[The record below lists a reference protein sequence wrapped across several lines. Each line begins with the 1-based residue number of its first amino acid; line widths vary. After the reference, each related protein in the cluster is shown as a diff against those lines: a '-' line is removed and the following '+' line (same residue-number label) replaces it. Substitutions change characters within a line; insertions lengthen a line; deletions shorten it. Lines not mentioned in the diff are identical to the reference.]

1 MEWFALPS
9 HTYKEAKYRLI
20 KRMDHGRIYL
30 NIWFELLCTAGEL
43 ARGGLVELDRGRPF
57 TAEELGIIWEE
68 ETGDVEAALSVF
80 EKYNLITRQDG
91 FIYIHDWD
99 RYQKGESVEKLRR
112 LQEAN
117 AQRQRIFREN
127 KKLREAAE
135 KMPLAGTEPEAP
147 AAAKTVCKTENSK
160 EKMTESKAQE
170 KVPERAKAPEKPL
183 EGKTQKSLPE
193 AKETPKEPKAPA
205 PQERAASGQQE
216 TRRKSVP
223 APPPAPQ
230 KIPALPGPKHG
241 SPRTEKK
248 LVLEK
253 DSRGALTETV
263 LPKTVEALMTHQIG
277 RVQAENLI
285 RQYGDAEVRKAI
297 RYFESRLKGKNIA
310 NIPAYLIALIR
321 ANATLPEPE
330 EFIPCPH
337 KGCQNGIV
345 IVTEDDGYTHAT
357 YCPTCHG
364 KGKILKTEGA
374 VEQTR
379 LQM

>member
-223 APPPAPQ
+223 APPPAPTT
-230 KIPALPGPKHG
+230 PT
-241 SPRTEKK
+241 PRTRGRRGPPGGPSPARWTPPRACAPTCWRAWPGAGRR
-248 LVLEK
+248 
-253 DSRGALTETV
+253 SR
-263 LPKTVEALMTHQIG
+263 
-277 RVQAENLI
+277 
-285 RQYGDAEVRKAI
+285 
-297 RYFESRLKGKNIA
+297 SRLCFPGSS
-310 NIPAYLIALIR
+310 PA
-321 ANATLPEPE
+321 
-330 EFIPCPH
+330 
-337 KGCQNGIV
+337 
-345 IVTEDDGYTHAT
+345 
-357 YCPTCHG
+357 
-364 KGKILKTEGA
+364 
-374 VEQTR
+374 TR
-379 LQM
+379 R

>member
-135 KMPLAGTEPEAP
+135 KMPVAGTAEAP

-170 KVPERAKAPEKPL
+170 KVPERTETLEKPEAQPL
-183 EGKTQKSLPE
+183 QAQQKTETVPE
-193 AKETPKEPKAPA
+193 THSKL
-205 PQERAASGQQE
+205 
-216 TRRKSVP
+216 VP
-223 APPPAPQ
+223 ALPPAPQ
-230 KIPALPGPKHG
+230 KTPSLPGPKHG

-248 LVLEK
+248 LVLKK

-263 LPKTVEALMTHQIG
+263 PPKTVETLMTHQIG

>member
-91 FIYIHDWD
+91 FIYIHDWE

-135 KMPLAGTEPEAP
+135 KMPVAGTAEAP

-170 KVPERAKAPEKPL
+170 KVPERTETLEKPEAQPL
-183 EGKTQKSLPE
+183 QAQQKTETVPE
-193 AKETPKEPKAPA
+193 THSKL
-205 PQERAASGQQE
+205 
-216 TRRKSVP
+216 VP
-223 APPPAPQ
+223 ALPPAPQ
-230 KIPALPGPKHG
+230 KTPALPGPKHG

-263 LPKTVEALMTHQIG
+263 PQKTVKALMTHQIG